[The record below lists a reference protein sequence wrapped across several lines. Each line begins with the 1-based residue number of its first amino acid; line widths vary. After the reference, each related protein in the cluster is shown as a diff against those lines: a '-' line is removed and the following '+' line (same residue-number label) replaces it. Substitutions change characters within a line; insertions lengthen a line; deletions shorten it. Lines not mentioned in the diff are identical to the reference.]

1 MAKKLQ
7 NIKAIKQMLDGTH
20 KFQTKQQVGYTA
32 PAKEKREV
40 GETWTETDPITGV
53 QRTYVQR
60 EGYRSTVGKFD
71 EVRKALHSFAKCPKE
86 TCTCTQPGQADKKM
100 KAIHGMCLD
109 CVVDMEHELKMS
121 GKFEEYAQEKINE
134 NIKSFFKQTDAE
146 VEILKQEIGN
156 QIEFVNSDG
165 SMEKWDHT
173 AKDAFLKK
181 MAKDY
186 KRIKKSYF
194 KKYDICGEK

>member
-20 KFQTKQQVGYTA
+20 KFQTKQQVGYSA
-32 PAKEKREV
+32 PAKEKRKV

-194 KKYDICGEK
+194 KKHDL